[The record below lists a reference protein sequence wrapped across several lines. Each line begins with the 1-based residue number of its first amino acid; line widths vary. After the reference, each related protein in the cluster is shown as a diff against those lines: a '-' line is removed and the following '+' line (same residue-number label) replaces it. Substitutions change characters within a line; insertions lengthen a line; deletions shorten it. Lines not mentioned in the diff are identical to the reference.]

1 MTSPYRIMTVCT
13 GNICRSPIAEVVL
26 KARLA
31 DAGLRDRVE
40 VWSTGVSSEEHG
52 NPIDRRAA
60 AVLREAGYT
69 VPRRAARRVTA
80 ADLGGADLVLAMTSG
95 HARRLRDLTDRP
107 VIRMYREFD
116 PEAPAIDGLADEHRL
131 DIDDPWYGGM
141 EDFRT
146 TLAQVEAGADGVVVE
161 VRRALGER

>member
-1 MTSPYRIMTVCT
+1 MASPFRIMTVCT
-13 GNICRSPIAEVVL
+13 GNICRSPMAEVVL

-31 DAGLRDRVE
+31 EAGLGDAVE

-52 NPIDRRAA
+52 NPIDRRAS

-69 VPRRAARRVTA
+69 VPRRSARRVTA
-80 ADLGGADLVLAMTSG
+80 ADLGSADLVLAMTAG

-107 VIRMYREFD
+107 VVHLYREFD
-116 PEAPAIDGLADEHRL
+116 PAAPAVDGLDEHLL

-141 EDFRT
+141 DDFRT
-146 TLAQVEAGADGVVVE
+146 TLAQVEAGAGGVVAAARE
-161 VRRALGER
+161 ALARR